1 MLEELKSR
9 RGEADGR
16 FMGIAYGE
24 SVYWRYGSID
34 TMSYPKLEV
43 SMKWLGLL
51 GCSRR
56 VASIE
61 MIDSGRD
68 LILKKRGGCVFK
80 TRVVQM
86 KNK

>member
-1 MLEELKSR
+1 
-9 RGEADGR
+9 
-16 FMGIAYGE
+16 MGIAYGE

-43 SMKWLGLL
+43 SMKWLGFR
-51 GCSRR
+51 GVREM
-56 VASIE
+56 VSIE